1 VEMVARTLFCLGKR
15 YVKKLLVFLNVTV
28 WRYWCRFPV
37 AAPARQ
43 APVSTQRTSV
53 SQTQHTPAASSS
65 QTAAAVVNSDDE
77 DAEIQQRVLDC
88 VVDDFL
94 QVVPHVD
101 RQTAQT
107 YVINSQMN
115 LDVAISAFFEDQ
127 TS

>member
-1 VEMVARTLFCLGKR
+1 M
-15 YVKKLLVFLNVTV
+15 
-28 WRYWCRFPV
+28 
-37 AAPARQ
+37 
-43 APVSTQRTSV
+43 SV

-65 QTAAAVVNSDDE
+65 QTAAAVVDSDDE

-115 LDVAISAFFEDQ
+115 LDVAISVFFEDQ